1 VSPSKRILVVDDEQ
15 VARESLAAWLRE
27 DGYAVDL
34 AASGADAVALARE
47 REYALALIDLRMPPG
62 PDGIE
67 TMRAL
72 KALRPDVPAVIVTAF
87 ASIDTA
93 IDAMKEGAED
103 YLVKPVNPR
112 EISLLVERLLS
123 LTRLRRENRYLRRR
137 LTRQRTFHELIG
149 RSAEMQAVF
158 ALIRDVASLRST
170 ILVLGESG
178 CGKELVARAIH
189 AEGERRSRRFVAV
202 SCAALPETLLESEL
216 FGHERGAFT
225 GAGSRK
231 LGKVELAAGGT
242 LFLDEIGDI
251 PARVQQGLLRFLQER
266 TFFRVGGSEELSVD
280 VRFIAA
286 TNRDLEEAVRVG
298 DFREDL
304 FYRLNVITIR
314 VPPLRQRREDIPLLA
329 GHIVAR
335 LADEMKKPV
344 EQLADGALQTLLEY
358 DWPGNVRELE
368 NTLERAMV
376 GCRGDVLTEDDVA
389 FVRSFARRDREWE
402 PPAEASLAEIERKSI
417 EAALRRTAGNVRQ
430 ASRQLGIDRST
441 LYDKMKRFGLSR

>member
-1 VSPSKRILVVDDEQ
+1 VDDEQ
-15 VARESLAAWLRE
+15 VARESLGAWLRE
-27 DGYAVDL
+27 DGYTVDL
-34 AASGADAVALARE
+34 AASGADAIALARE
-47 REYALALIDLRMPPG
+47 REYALSLIDLRMPPG

-72 KALRPDVPAVIVTAF
+72 KALRPEVPVVIVTAF
-87 ASIDTA
+87 ASVDTA

-158 ALIRDVASLRST
+158 GLIRDVASLRST
-170 ILVLGESG
+170 VLVLGESG
-178 CGKELVARAIH
+178 SGKELVARAIH
-189 AEGERRSRRFVAV
+189 AEGERRNRRFVAV

-251 PARVQQGLLRFLQER
+251 PPRVQQGLLRVLQER
-266 TFFRVGGSEELSVD
+266 AFFRVGGTEEISVD

-286 TNRDLEEAVRVG
+286 TNRDLEEAVRAG

-329 GHIVAR
+329 VDIVAR
-335 LADEMKKPV
+335 LAEEMKKPV
-344 EQLADGALQTLLEY
+344 ERLADGALQVLLGY

-376 GCRGDVLTEDDVA
+376 GCRGDILTEEDVA
-389 FVRSFARRDREWE
+389 FVRGLARRDREWE
-402 PPAEASLAEIERKSI
+402 PPAEASLAEIERKAV
-417 EAALRRTAGNVRQ
+417 EAALRRTSGNVRQ

-441 LYDKMKRFGLSR
+441 LYDKMKRLGLSR

>member
-1 VSPSKRILVVDDEQ
+1 VSPSRRILVVDDEQ
-15 VARESLAAWLRE
+15 VARESLGAWLRE

-34 AASGADAVALARE
+34 AASGADAIALARE
-47 REYALALIDLRMPPG
+47 REYALSLIDLRMPPG

-72 KALRPDVPAVIVTAF
+72 KALRPEVPAVIVTAF
-87 ASIDTA
+87 ASVDTA

-158 ALIRDVASLRST
+158 GLIRDVASLRST
-170 ILVLGESG
+170 VLVLGESG
-178 CGKELVARAIH
+178 SGKELVARAIH
-189 AEGERRSRRFVAV
+189 AEGERRNRRFVAV

-251 PARVQQGLLRFLQER
+251 PPRVQQGLLRVLQER
-266 TFFRVGGSEELSVD
+266 AFFRVGGTEEISVD

-286 TNRDLEEAVRVG
+286 TNRDLEEAVRAG

-329 GHIVAR
+329 VDIVAR
-335 LADEMKKPV
+335 LAEEMKKPV
-344 EQLADGALQTLLEY
+344 ERLADGALQVLLGY

-376 GCRGDVLTEDDVA
+376 GCRGDVLTEEDVA
-389 FVRSFARRDREWE
+389 FVRGFARRDREWE
-402 PPAEASLAEIERKSI
+402 PPAEASLAEIERKAI
-417 EAALRRTAGNVRQ
+417 ESALRRTAGNVRQ

-441 LYDKMKRFGLSR
+441 LYDKMKRLGLSR

>member
-1 VSPSKRILVVDDEQ
+1 MSPFKRVLVVDDEQ
-15 VARESLAAWLRE
+15 VARESLGAWLRE

-34 AASGADAVALARE
+34 AGSGADAIALARE

-72 KALRPDVPAVIVTAF
+72 KALRPEVPAVIVTAF

-112 EISLLVERLLS
+112 EISLLVERLIS

-137 LTRQRTFHELIG
+137 LTRQRTFHELTG
-149 RSAEMQAVF
+149 RSAEMQALF

-170 ILVLGESG
+170 VLILGESG
-178 CGKELVARAIH
+178 SGKELVARAIH
-189 AEGERRSRRFVAV
+189 AEGERRVRRFVAV

-225 GAGSRK
+225 GAGNRK

-251 PARVQQGLLRFLQER
+251 PPRVQQGLLRVLQER
-266 TFFRVGGSEELSVD
+266 SFFRVGGTEEISVD

-286 TNRDLEEAVRVG
+286 TNRDLEEAVRAG
-298 DFREDL
+298 EFREDL
-304 FYRLNVITIR
+304 FYRLDVITVR

-329 GHIVAR
+329 ADLVAR
-335 LADEMKKPV
+335 LAEEMKKPI
-344 EQLADGALQTLLEY
+344 ERLSDGALQMLLDY

-368 NTLERAMV
+368 NALERAMV
-376 GCRGDVLTEDDVA
+376 GCRGDTLTESDLA
-389 FVRSFARRDREWE
+389 FVRDFARRDREWE
-402 PPAEASLAEIERKSI
+402 PPAEASLTEIERKAI

-430 ASRQLGIDRST
+430 AARQLGIDRST
-441 LYDKMKRFGLSR
+441 LYDKMKRYGLSR

>member
-1 VSPSKRILVVDDEQ
+1 MNSARRILVVDDEQ

-34 AASGADAVALARE
+34 AASGADAIGLARE

-62 PDGIE
+62 ADGIE

-103 YLVKPVNPR
+103 YLLKPVNPR

-189 AEGERRSRRFVAV
+189 AEGERRTRRFVAV

-251 PARVQQGLLRFLQER
+251 PARVQQGLLRVLQER
-266 TFFRVGGSEELSVD
+266 RFFRVGGTEEISVD

-286 TNRDLEEAVRVG
+286 TNRDLEEAVRAG

-304 FYRLNVITIR
+304 FYRLNVITVR

-329 GHIVAR
+329 EHIVAR
-335 LADEMKKPV
+335 LAEEMKKPV
-344 EQLADGALQTLLEY
+344 ERLADGALQVLLEY

-376 GCRGDVLTEDDVA
+376 GCRGDVLSEEDVA
-389 FVRSFARRDREWE
+389 FVRSLARRDREWE
-402 PPAEASLAEIERKSI
+402 PPAEASLAEIERKAI

-430 ASRQLGIDRST
+430 ASRELGIDRST
-441 LYDKMKRFGLSR
+441 LYDKMKRLGLSR

>member
-1 VSPSKRILVVDDEQ
+1 MSPSRRILVVDDEQ
-15 VARESLAAWLRE
+15 VARESLGAWLRE

-34 AASGADAVALARE
+34 AASGADAIALARE
-47 REYALALIDLRMPPG
+47 REYALSLIDLRMPPG

-72 KALRPDVPAVIVTAF
+72 KALRPEVPAVIVTAF
-87 ASIDTA
+87 ASVDTA

-158 ALIRDVASLRST
+158 GLIRDVASLRST
-170 ILVLGESG
+170 VLVLGESG
-178 CGKELVARAIH
+178 SGKELVARAIH
-189 AEGERRSRRFVAV
+189 AEGERRNRRFVAV

-251 PARVQQGLLRFLQER
+251 PPRVQQGLLRVLQER
-266 TFFRVGGSEELSVD
+266 AFFRVGGTEEISVD

-286 TNRDLEEAVRVG
+286 TNRDLEEAVRAG

-329 GHIVAR
+329 VDIVAR
-335 LADEMKKPV
+335 LAEEMKKPV
-344 EQLADGALQTLLEY
+344 ERLADGALQVLLGY

-376 GCRGDVLTEDDVA
+376 GCRGDVLTEEDVA
-389 FVRSFARRDREWE
+389 FVRGFARRDREWE
-402 PPAEASLAEIERKSI
+402 PPAEASLAEIERKAI
-417 EAALRRTAGNVRQ
+417 ESALRRTAGNVRQ

-441 LYDKMKRFGLSR
+441 LYDKMKRLGLSR